1 MRVLRGIALALG
13 SFGLVGLAALPA
25 RAADGLDIAGGY
37 SYVYDN
43 DGGTSFP
50 AGWFFSAGAKLSDG
64 FALVGDISGNY
75 KSETVISGNVTA
87 NASLKIHTFLAG
99 PRVIGRAGQIGFY
112 GQFLIG
118 AATASGGVT
127 TNVAG
132 TSFAASASDT
142 EFCFAPGAG
151 IELGLGSNSGVRVGM
166 NERLIRANG
175 NTSREFQLQ
184 IGLVYRFGQ

>member
-1 MRVLRGIALALG
+1 
-13 SFGLVGLAALPA
+13 
-25 RAADGLDIAGGY
+25 
-37 SYVYDN
+37 
-43 DGGTSFP
+43 
-50 AGWFFSAGAKLSDG
+50 
-64 FALVGDISGNY
+64 
-75 KSETVISGNVTA
+75 
-87 NASLKIHTFLAG
+87 
-99 PRVIGRAGQIGFY
+99 
-112 GQFLIG
+112 
-118 AATASGGVT
+118 
-127 TNVAG
+127 VAG